1 MIKGILFDK
10 DGTLIDFSLWRNAGI
25 NTIQT
30 ILNEYNLN
38 NNKLNIELQRAIG
51 IKEKGVEP
59 FGALAYKSHED
70 VAYELHC
77 ILNKYINID
86 FDKFETHV
94 VGLLRNEV
102 LRDDVEFKEI
112 VSIRK
117 LYEHL
122 NSNNIKMGLATADSM
137 QSAMHM
143 INKLNLNDSFDFIG
157 SYDGKMKRKP
167 HKDMCMKFC
176 SMYNLEPG
184 EVAIVGD
191 SYSDMLFA
199 LNSGAIGVGVLSGV
213 SSKINL
219 KDVANVIVPSVESLF
234 DRNVLE
240 ALDEKSYEA
249 RELRTA

>member
-30 ILNEYNLN
+30 ILTEYNLN
-38 NNKLNIELQRAIG
+38 DDKLNKELQKAIG

-59 FGALAYKSHED
+59 FGALAYGSHED
-70 VAYELHC
+70 LAYELHS
-77 ILNKYINID
+77 ILKKHINID
-86 FDKFETHV
+86 YDKFETHV
-94 VGLLRNEV
+94 VELLRKEV

-112 VSIRK
+112 VNIRK
-117 LYEHL
+117 LYEYL
-122 NSNNIKMGLATADSM
+122 NSNNIKMGMATADSK
-137 QSAMHM
+137 QSAMHL
-143 INKLNLNDSFDFIG
+143 INKLNLHDSFDFIG
-157 SYDGKMKRKP
+157 SYDGTMKMKP
-167 HKDMCMKFC
+167 HKDMCMRFC